1 VPESRVPSTTLRLDL
16 PRLWLACLALLG
28 GCGDPAP
35 SAEAK
40 SAFARGRELY
50 VLEKPFEAIAE
61 IEKAV
66 RLAPDWGEAHAAL
79 GKLLVTYSDVRF
91 STAVMDRQRLARAI
105 GELERAAELMPTDAD
120 AAYWV
125 GFALRKAD
133 GDPRAVTWLSKALER
148 KPDHGPAEKELGLF
162 YAGEGDSAKAVEHL
176 THARAL
182 LPKDDEVLLVLGMQL
197 ESEDRLEEARD
208 ALVAAAEMNTAH
220 PGPRFALIGVYRRL
234 GDPAAAER
242 MGAEF
247 ERCRALGKRITAAS
261 QRFDANSQDPAACMG
276 LAELYREVGMHPAA
290 IQWAERALRLDPKHA
305 PAIELLRK
313 LGKPV
318 SEPENR
324 TEDGEVLEKLKAI
337 APAGETEGEPR

>member
-1 VPESRVPSTTLRLDL
+1 VPSATPKTTLRLG
-16 PRLWLACLALLG
+16 LACLALLG
-28 GCGDPAP
+28 GCGGDAAP

-40 SAFARGRELY
+40 AAFARGRELY

-66 RLAPDWGEAHAAL
+66 ELAPGWGEAHSAL

-91 STAVMDRQRLARAI
+91 STAVIDRKRLARAI
-105 GELERAAELMPTDAD
+105 GELERAAELAPTDAD
-120 AAYWV
+120 AAYWT
-125 GFALRKAD
+125 GFAMRKAD
-133 GDPRAVTWLSKALER
+133 RGPEAVKWLSKALAL
-148 KPDHGPAEKELGLF
+148 KPDHGLAEKELGLL
-162 YAGEGDSAKAVEHL
+162 YAADGDSARAIEHL
-176 THARAL
+176 TRAKAL

-208 ALVAAAEMNTAH
+208 LLVQAAELNPAH
-220 PGPRFALIGVYRRL
+220 PGPRNALIVIYQRL

-242 MGAEF
+242 MAKEF

-261 QRFDANSQDPAACMG
+261 QHFDANSQDPAACMG

-305 PAIELLRK
+305 PALELLRK

-318 SEPENR
+318 TEPENR
-324 TEDGEVLEKLKAI
+324 TKDAEVEQELKAI
-337 APAGETEGEPR
+337 APAGETGGEPR